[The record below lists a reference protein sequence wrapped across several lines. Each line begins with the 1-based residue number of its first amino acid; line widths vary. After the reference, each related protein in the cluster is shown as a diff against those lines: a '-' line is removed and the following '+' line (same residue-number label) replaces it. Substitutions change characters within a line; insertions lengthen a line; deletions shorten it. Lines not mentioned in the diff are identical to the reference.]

1 MDHPLLEWEGGI
13 GARSHFVKH
22 DVSICLLCVGGG
34 GGVHH
39 FQHYMVISMNF
50 LPEPLLELLQLYLQN
65 QNYESIV
72 SWTVL
77 GIKTKFEAS
86 VI

>member
-1 MDHPLLEWEGGI
+1 
-13 GARSHFVKH
+13 
-22 DVSICLLCVGGG
+22 
-34 GGVHH
+34 VHH
-39 FQHYMVISMNF
+39 FQHYMVISMNL
-50 LPEPLLELLQLYLQN
+50 LPEPLLDLLQLYLQN